1 MSVVLDTTV
10 LIDILRGRS
19 EARGFYL
26 GLREGPVCSEL
37 TRLEVLRGM
46 RSDERSPTFRLLA
59 SLQWHPVDREVSTL
73 AGQLGREYRASHRG
87 IGAADL
93 AIAATALVRGA
104 SLATSNV
111 KDFPMFPDL
120 VPAY

>member
-59 SLQWHPVDREVSTL
+59 SLQWHGKFSLLEDFHCIMSI
-73 AGQLGREYRASHRG
+73 GRCWLYSQRCQ
-87 IGAADL
+87 
-93 AIAATALVRGA
+93 T
-104 SLATSNV
+104 
-111 KDFPMFPDL
+111 
-120 VPAY
+120 